1 MPGTYHDLLAASF
14 PELGDQAESLLAA
27 RSTPDMEEAAHRLR
41 ALALSVRRLLA
52 SSASRDAP
60 LVLNPSAPDPE
71 LCHAEIAD
79 LAVDVVTAVDY
90 LLNLLDSPVTPSPRM
105 SLAGDARSGRGYG
118 QVGDDA
124 FDWLIR
130 KRLDA
135 RGAAVRVGA
144 RLIDGLLSDIAS
156 NPVGAD

>member
-1 MPGTYHDLLAASF
+1 
-14 PELGDQAESLLAA
+14 
-27 RSTPDMEEAAHRLR
+27 LR
-41 ALALSVRRLLA
+41 
-52 SSASRDAP
+52 
-60 LVLNPSAPDPE
+60 
-71 LCHAEIAD
+71 HAEIAD

-90 LLNLLDSPVTPSPRM
+90 LLNLLDTPVTPSPRM

-130 KRLDA
+130 RQLDA

-144 RLIDGLLSDIAS
+144 RLIDGLLTDVTSDATET
-156 NPVGAD
+156 D